1 MDGIQTQCL
10 IIGKNRVRRLD
21 CMSYNNGNGYKPQ
34 RKYATDTTVKVKMAE
49 QNRIWRDIRP
59 RQIYEVMGAYKRR
72 G

>member
-1 MDGIQTQCL
+1 
-10 IIGKNRVRRLD
+10 
-21 CMSYNNGNGYKPQ
+21 MSYNNGNGYKPQ